1 MLERGEITA
10 FDASFASFSNLASE
24 LRQQQSL
31 WYTPLYRSMRAL
43 LDGSMARALSLQ
55 SDLAAVAAR
64 VEDANAFHSLVAQSS
79 ILNWEIG
86 SLDGAIDGLIEGTRR
101 YPAIRGFRAAVAW
114 AYSKTSRLSEARREF
129 ECLASAG
136 FSDVPERFDWTAA
149 VTLSAEVACD
159 IGDKARAWRLYD
171 LLDPLRR
178 RFLFI
183 GLGVA
188 SFGSADRLLGRLSE
202 TMGRF
207 EQAEAHFQVA
217 VERNAAAGAHAWTA
231 HSKLD
236 YALLL
241 ARTGGAARRDYRV
254 RMASEALETATDLG
268 LVGLKERAEAFL
280 QGARAD

>member
-1 MLERGEITA
+1 MR
-10 FDASFASFSNLASE
+10 
-24 LRQQQSL
+24 
-31 WYTPLYRSMRAL
+31 PL
-43 LDGSMARALSLQ
+43 Q
-55 SDLAAVAAR
+55 
-64 VEDANAFHSLVAQSS
+64 
-79 ILNWEIG
+79 
-86 SLDGAIDGLIEGTRR
+86 
-101 YPAIRGFRAAVAW
+101 
-114 AYSKTSRLSEARREF
+114 
-129 ECLASAG
+129 
-136 FSDVPERFDWTAA
+136 
-149 VTLSAEVACD
+149 
-159 IGDKARAWRLYD
+159 
-171 LLDPLRR
+171 R
-178 RFLFI
+178 RFIVL
-183 GLGVA
+183 GLGVL